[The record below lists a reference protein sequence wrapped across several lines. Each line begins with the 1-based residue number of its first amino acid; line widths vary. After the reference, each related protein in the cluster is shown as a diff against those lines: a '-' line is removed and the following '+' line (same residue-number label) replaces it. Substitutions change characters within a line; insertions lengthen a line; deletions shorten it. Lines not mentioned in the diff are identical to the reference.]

1 MKSYLMRIFLIFSLG
16 LALFQLNGQGQSVDY
31 DKANQPMHT
40 RTIPPQHQDYAT
52 DNASVNSKSYGNR
65 NLGSEGSMYLMDDWC
80 TGTVVL
86 YDNTVFSGIKLRY
99 NVYFQQ
105 MQFIE
110 DGDTLAF
117 ANPDEIKSIIMDGR
131 EFIHCDY
138 LDEGTIRKGYFEI
151 IVEGNCRLLARNVVS
166 YHEKDVA
173 GINCTRDVFYKS
185 CNFYLKKE
193 DRPATAISCKKR
205 AVCRALSD
213 KEGQIKAF
221 VRENRL
227 RLKTKEEV
235 ARVVQYYNT
244 LL

>member
-16 LALFQLNGQGQSVDY
+16 FALFQIKGQGQGVEI
-31 DKANQPMHT
+31 DKSGQPMHT

-52 DNASVNSKSYGNR
+52 DNASVNSKSYENR

-117 ANPDEIKSIIMDGR
+117 SNPDEIKSIIMDGR
-131 EFIHCDY
+131 EFIHCEY
-138 LDEGTIRKGYFEI
+138 LDEGTIQKCYFEI
-151 IVEGNCRLLARNVVS
+151 IVEGDCRLLSRNVVS
-166 YHEKDVA
+166 YHKKDVA
-173 GINCTRDVFYKS
+173 GIDCTKDVFYKS
-185 CNFYLKKE
+185 CNFYIKK
-193 DRPATAISCKKR
+193 DDGPATEISCKRR
-205 AVCRALSD
+205 AVYRALSD
-213 KEGQIKAF
+213 KEEQVKAY
-221 VRENRL
+221 VKENKL
-227 RLKTKEEV
+227 KLKTPEEM
-235 ARVVQYYNT
+235 ARVIRYYNT